1 MTLFAIFGH
10 CINEAFELGSC
21 LLGLVSCAT
30 IHHTGDYI
38 KKKTEEVLLTLGIVK
53 VGDDDGL
60 FKKVADNGSNM
71 VKGWNSL
78 GCLDH
83 TIERSVLKV
92 WNDAQVKESF
102 EKGKKVVTFFKSST
116 IGRSELAKVQEDLYG
131 NKLGMLKQECKTRW
145 SSAHNCGLSLM
156 KAQESIQQFC
166 V

>member
-1 MTLFAIFGH
+1 MVKR
-10 CINEAFELGSC
+10 S
-21 LLGLVSCAT
+21 
-30 IHHTGDYI
+30 
-38 KKKTEEVLLTLGIVK
+38 VK

-60 FKKVADNGSNM
+60 FKKVADNGANM

-83 TIERSVLKV
+83 TIERSVLKL

-116 IGRSELAKVQEDLYG
+116 IGRSELEKVQEDLYG

-145 SSAHNCGLSLM
+145 SSTHNCGLSLM
-156 KAQESIQQFC
+156 KAQESIQEFC
-166 V
+166 VQERMTDVEGNHFKMGVDD